1 VIGGGGVGG
10 CRVVR
15 LSLGVDRDSLV
26 RHIGDVTVVVI
37 GGVLDVLG
45 PAVGESNRVTA
56 GNVTGGISGLG
67 SVELGLGV
75 VISNTV
81 LKGVWGR
88 LFLLNIG
95 GGVAVGGGVVH
106 RGGMGNHGCGVH
118 GVGNNGGVVRGRGM
132 VDNGGVVRGRGM
144 VDNRGVVRSRSV
156 VHDGSGV
163 VGSRGMVHNR
173 GVIRSRGMISGGS
186 VVRRGGIAGNGSG
199 SVDSSN
205 GLLVVS
211 ITMDRLRSGVGLAS
225 YAGVGS
231 AMGLVQ

>member
-1 VIGGGGVGG
+1 MIGGGGVGG

-26 RHIGDVTVVVI
+26 RHIGDVTIVVI

-56 GNVTGGISGLG
+56 GNVTGGIGGLG

-81 LKGVWGR
+81 LKGVWGG
-88 LFLLNIG
+88 LLLLNVGG
-95 GGVAVGGGVVH
+95 GGVAVGGSVVH
-106 RGGMGNHGCGVH
+106 NRGGVGNHGCGVH
-118 GVGNNGGVVRGRGM
+118 GVSNNGGVVRGGGM
-132 VDNGGVVRGRGM
+132 VDNGSSVVGG
-144 VDNRGVVRSRSV
+144 GSV

-163 VGSRGMVHNR
+163 VGSRGVVHNGGVIGSGGMVGGG
-173 GVIRSRGMISGGS
+173 GVIRSRGVVGS
-186 VVRRGGIAGNGSG
+186 WGIAGNGSG

-231 AMGLVQ
+231 AMGLVH

>member
-1 VIGGGGVGG
+1 MIGGGGVGG

-132 VDNGGVVRGRGM
+132 VDN
-144 VDNRGVVRSRSV
+144 RGVVRSRSV

-186 VVRRGGIAGNGSG
+186 VVRSGGIAGNGSG

>member
-1 VIGGGGVGG
+1 MKICLGMVSGGRG
-10 CRVVR
+10 RVVG

-56 GNVTGGISGLG
+56 GNVTGAISGLG

-81 LKGVWGR
+81 LKGIWSR

-106 RGGMGNHGCGVH
+106 RGMGNHGCGVH
-118 GVGNNGGVVRGRGM
+118 GVGNDGGVVRGRGM
-132 VDNGGVVRGRGM
+132 VDNGGM
-144 VDNRGVVRSRSV
+144 VDNRGMVRSRSV

-173 GVIRSRGMISGGS
+173 GVIRSRGMVSGGS
-186 VVRRGGIAGNGSG
+186 VVRSGGIAGNGSG

-231 AMGLVQ
+231 AMGLVH